1 MDVRTAV
8 EAAVDELEA
17 ALTHLQ
23 DAALDSCPDQ
33 VVESVARRLEV
44 VRRRLDSV
52 DVAVVGAVEQR
63 GIPFAHGCKTTAT
76 WLRYGLHVDPT
87 EATRRV
93 KAFERLG
100 TRVCGSV
107 VAGPVF
113 PAAASALAE
122 GAISAAHVRVIAEA
136 VEKLPDEIAA
146 LHDRE
151 LETQLVAHAR
161 TMDPRDL
168 GTAADRAC
176 YLLDQ
181 DGKLEEAKTK
191 ERRRTLDLHRPR
203 RGSAILTGE
212 LTDEAAEYLE
222 TVFDALAKPR
232 PSEDGTPDERTG
244 GQRRHDALLEL
255 CKKAMRHG
263 DLPVDCRGHDH
274 GDPAHG
280 RRHLHHRRQ
289 CGGTGTATT
298 GHGYRIPAEVAKS
311 WYDHDGAAEAEI
323 IAVLLAKT
331 RRVEAY
337 SSVQRLFTKPQRLA
351 MMARDFGCSFPR
363 CDSTGLHTEAHHIQE
378 FQDGG
383 ETSVSNGTLL
393 CGRNHA
399 TFEAMGWQ
407 CITLDDVPYWKPP
420 PWIDPDQTPIRKTD
434 FDDP

>member
-23 DAALDSCPDQ
+23 DASLDSCPDH

-122 GAISAAHVRVIAEA
+122 GAISTAHVRVIAEA

-181 DGKLEEAKTK
+181 DGKLAGAKSQGTAPHARPAPAASRQCRADRGAD
-191 ERRRTLDLHRPR
+191 RRGGRVPRDRLRRPR
-203 RGSAILTGE
+203 QTPPGRGRHPGRAHRWATP
-212 LTDEAAEYLE
+212 
-222 TVFDALAKPR
+222 PR
-232 PSEDGTPDERTG
+232 RADSSCA
-244 GQRRHDALLEL
+244 RRPCA
-255 CKKAMRHG
+255 
-263 DLPVDCRGHDH
+263 
-274 GDPAHG
+274 
-280 RRHLHHRRQ
+280 
-289 CGGTGTATT
+289 TAT
-298 GHGYRIPAEVAKS
+298 
-311 WYDHDGAAEAEI
+311 
-323 IAVLLAKT
+323 
-331 RRVEAY
+331 
-337 SSVQRLFTKPQRLA
+337 
-351 MMARDFGCSFPR
+351 C
-363 CDSTGLHTEAHHIQE
+363 
-378 FQDGG
+378 
-383 ETSVSNGTLL
+383 
-393 CGRNHA
+393 
-399 TFEAMGWQ
+399 
-407 CITLDDVPYWKPP
+407 PP
-420 PWIDPDQTPIRKTD
+420 PPASQPR
-434 FDDP
+434 

>member
-1 MDVRTAV
+1 MEVRTAV

-23 DAALDSCPDQ
+23 DASLDSCPDH

-44 VRRRLDSV
+44 LRRRLDSV
-52 DVAVVGAVEQR
+52 DVAVVGAVEER

-100 TRVCGSV
+100 TRVCGSA

-113 PAAASALAE
+113 PTAASALAE
-122 GAISAAHVRVIAEA
+122 GAISVAHVRVIADA

-151 LETQLVAHAR
+151 LEQQLVAHAR

-181 DGKLEEAKTK
+181 DGKLEEANTK

-232 PSEDGTPDERTG
+232 PSEDGTPDDRTG
-244 GQRRHDALLEL
+244 GQRRHDAVLEL
-255 CKKAMRHG
+255 CKKAMRQG
-263 DLPVDCRGHDH
+263 DLPATAGVTTTVIVHMDADTFTTG
-274 GDPAHG
+274 G
-280 RRHLHHRRQ
+280 L
-289 CGGTGTATT
+289 CGGSGTATT
-298 GHGYRIPAEVAKS
+298 GHGYRIPADVAKT

-363 CDSTGLHTEAHHIQE
+363 CDSTALHTEAHHIQE

-383 ETSVSNGTLL
+383 PTSVSNGTLL

-399 TFEAMGWQ
+399 TFEAMGWE

-420 PWIDPDQTPIRKTD
+420 PWIDPDQVPVRKTD
-434 FDDP
+434 YDDP